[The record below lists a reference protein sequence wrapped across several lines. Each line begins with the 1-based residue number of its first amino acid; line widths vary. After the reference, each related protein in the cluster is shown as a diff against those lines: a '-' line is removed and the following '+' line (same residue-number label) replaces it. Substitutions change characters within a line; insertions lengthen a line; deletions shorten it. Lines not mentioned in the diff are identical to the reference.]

1 MYEPP
6 LHREDDLE
14 KLHALIRARPLGLLV
29 SSGRQGLV
37 ANALPFLIDP
47 AASKFGTLQV
57 HMARANGQWRDLAE
71 APEALVVFQGADHY
85 ITPSWYA
92 TKRETGKVVP
102 TWNYVMVQARGRAR
116 IIEDD
121 AWLSRQIEA
130 LTRRQEDQRD
140 KPWAVGDAP
149 ADFIAMQRK
158 AIVGIEIEI
167 ADIRGKW
174 KTSQNRP
181 AADRAGVAAG
191 LDGARR
197 RRGARNGRDR
207 QGDRARLNAP
217 ALAQELVIQ
226 FPASAVTRTL
236 AKEKTE

>member
-6 LHREDDLE
+6 FHRVDDLE
-14 KLHALIRARPLGLLV
+14 RLHALIRARTLGLLV
-29 SSGRQGLV
+29 SSGSRGLV
-37 ANALPFLIDP
+37 ANAVPFLIDP
-47 AASKFGTLQV
+47 AASRLGTLRA
-57 HMARANGQWRDLAE
+57 HIARANSQWRDLAE

-102 TWNYVMVQARGRAR
+102 TWNYVMVQARGAAR

-130 LTRRQEDQRD
+130 LTWGQEARRD

-181 AADRAGVAAG
+181 AADRTGVVEGLGALGDEEAREMAAIVKET
-191 LDGARR
+191 
-197 RRGARNGRDR
+197 GRD
-207 QGDRARLNAP
+207 
-217 ALAQELVIQ
+217 
-226 FPASAVTRTL
+226 
-236 AKEKTE
+236 